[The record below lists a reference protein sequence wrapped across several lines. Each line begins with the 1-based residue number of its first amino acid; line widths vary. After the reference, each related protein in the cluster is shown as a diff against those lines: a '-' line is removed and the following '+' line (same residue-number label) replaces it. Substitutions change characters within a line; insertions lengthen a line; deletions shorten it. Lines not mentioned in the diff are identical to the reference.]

1 MQIGPGEA
9 GMLVVRLPYSPE
21 GVARIKTIP
30 GRRWHSEGKYWTV
43 PRTDGALAR
52 LLALFGGNPVQVDP
66 ALRTAGGDG
75 DRRAPADAG
84 ILDAPAPASLLERAR
99 QALRARHY
107 SRRTEQA
114 YLAWIARLVAFHGGR
129 APEEMGEGEINLFL
143 THLAVQGRVSASTQN
158 QALAALLFL
167 YGSVL
172 RRPLGQI
179 EGVVRAR
186 RPRRLPV
193 VLSRREVG
201 AVLDTLEGT
210 PRLVGAL
217 LYGSGLR
224 LLECLRLRVKDID
237 FQRHEITVRDGK
249 GGKDRVTMLPV
260 AVTAQLQAHLER
272 VRRQHAKDLARGLG
286 RAPLP
291 DALARK
297 YPRADRQ
304 WAWQWVFPA
313 SSHYID
319 AQTGVRHRHHL
330 HESVVQRAVKEAVRR
345 AGLTRPASCH
355 SFRHSFATHLL
366 EDGSDIR
373 TVQEL
378 LGHKDVK
385 TTMVYTHV
393 LNRGGRGV
401 RSPMD
406 RLPAKAGEA
415 EGGPQRGC

>member
-1 MQIGPGEA
+1 VRAVRIEPGDA
-9 GMLVVRLPYSPE
+9 DRLVVRLPYSPE
-21 GVARIKTIP
+21 DVAKIKTIP
-30 GRRWHSEGKYWTV
+30 GRRWHPEGKYWTV
-43 PRTDGALAR
+43 PQTDGALAR
-52 LLALFGGNPVQVDP
+52 LLALYAGNPVEIDP
-66 ALRTAGGDG
+66 ALRTAGASDDQSG
-75 DRRAPADAG
+75 PADAG
-84 ILDAPAPASLLERAR
+84 ALGTAPSGDLLDRGR

-114 YLAWIARLVAFHGGR
+114 YLAWIMRFVAFHRGR
-129 APEEMGEGEINLFL
+129 APDEMGEGEVNQFL

-193 VLSRREVG
+193 VLSRQEVRT
-201 AVLDTLEGT
+201 VLDGLDGT
-210 PRLVGAL
+210 PGLVCAL

-237 FQRHEITVRDGK
+237 FQRREITVRDGK
-249 GGKDRVTMLPV
+249 GGKDRVTMLPA

-272 VRRQHAKDLARGLG
+272 VRRPHTRDLSRGLG
-286 RAPLP
+286 RVPLP

-297 YPRADRQ
+297 YPGADRQ

-313 SSHYID
+313 SSHYVD
-319 AQTGVRHRHHL
+319 PQTGVRHRHHL

-345 AGLTRPASCH
+345 AGVTRPASCH

-366 EDGSDIR
+366 EDGYDIR

-406 RLPAKAGEA
+406 GLPRQG
-415 EGGPQRGC
+415 R